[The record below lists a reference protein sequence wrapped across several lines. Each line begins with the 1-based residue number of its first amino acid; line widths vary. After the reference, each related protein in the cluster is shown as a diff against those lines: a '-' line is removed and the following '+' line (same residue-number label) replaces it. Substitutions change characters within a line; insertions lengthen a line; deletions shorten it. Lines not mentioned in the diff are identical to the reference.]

1 MGIKDFSFM
10 KQPTKKNLVAIIVGA
25 VVLILLIF
33 LLLSPSDKAKNSK
46 QLSDTFEKSNQEQ
59 NTTMSYN
66 PPPIIENNQ
75 SAFDQKAIENIKNGN
90 FKQEGDATK
99 DEIESKVVDISQSN
113 TIDQSEAMKMI
124 ERKQKPQDM
133 IVFLKNNKSKID
145 LFNYRKVFKY
155 DLTEYKVGDNFLDW
169 YLIEDINDNFIRFK
183 DTDYAYNLRFIE
195 E

>member
-1 MGIKDFSFM
+1 MSIKDFSFM
-10 KQPTKKNLVAIIVGA
+10 KQPNKKNLVAIIVA
-25 VVLILLIF
+25 VIVLILLIL
-33 LLLSPSDKAKNSK
+33 LLLSPSDKEKNSK

-66 PPPIIENNQ
+66 PPPILDNNQ
-75 SAFDQKAIENIKNGN
+75 SAFDDKAIENIKKGN
-90 FKQEGDATK
+90 FSQKEDTTK

-113 TIDQSEAMKMI
+113 TIDQSEAMKII
-124 ERKQKPQDM
+124 ERNQKPQDM
-133 IVFLKNNKSKID
+133 IVFLKDNKSKID